1 MLLKAQF
8 IGNLGAEATVRQ
20 QQNGDNA
27 ITFRVAVTE
36 KRKDQDITT
45 WINCTLWKRA
55 DQGTAI
61 AQYLTK
67 GQKVYIE
74 GKPSVRAYQDQSG
87 NTQASFDVMV
97 NHVELLGGQQNQG
110 AAPNQPSK
118 QVHPHYAAPAQRQAP
133 APDPFA
139 GADSNDDL
147 PF

>member
-1 MLLKAQF
+1 MLLKTQF

-27 ITFRVAVTE
+27 ISFRVAVTE

-45 WINCTLWKRA
+45 WINCTIWKRA
-55 DQGTAI
+55 DQGTTI

-97 NHVELLGGQQNQG
+97 NHVELLGGAQQTQSANHSQQPRA
-110 AAPNQPSK
+110 AAP
-118 QVHPHYAAPAQRQAP
+118 VQRQAP